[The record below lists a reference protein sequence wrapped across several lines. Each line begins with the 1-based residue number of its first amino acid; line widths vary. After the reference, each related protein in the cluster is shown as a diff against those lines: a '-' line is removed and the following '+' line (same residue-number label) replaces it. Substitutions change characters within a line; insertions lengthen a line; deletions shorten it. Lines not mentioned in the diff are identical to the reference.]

1 MKDIRL
7 MIDDVKFSSRSVGVI
22 IKNNKVLFQKRVG
35 DEFFALPG
43 GAIGVTEKGSDVIL
57 REIEEET
64 GEKNA
69 KVIRPLWFVEYMF
82 TFNKVRN
89 HQYILGYLVDIP
101 NNSKLLKKDSF
112 MGIEE
117 GKNVYYEWIDL
128 DKLLNTPIK
137 PDYLYD
143 KLLNIKDEYEYICEE
158 QRD

>member
-7 MIDDVKFSSRSVGVI
+7 MIDDVKFSCRSVGVI

-143 KLLNIKDEYEYICEE
+143 KLLNIKEEYEYICEE

>member
-1 MKDIRL
+1 MSDIRL
-7 MIDDVKFSSRSVGVI
+7 MIDDVKFSCRSVGVI
-22 IKNNKVLFQKRVG
+22 IKNNKILFQKRVG

-43 GAIGVTEKGSDVIL
+43 GAIGITEKGSDVII

-64 GEKNA
+64 GEKQA

-117 GKNVYYEWIDL
+117 GKNVYYEWIDF

-143 KLLNIKDEYEYICEE
+143 KLLNIKEEYEYICEE
-158 QRD
+158 QRY

>member
-1 MKDIRL
+1 MTDIRL
-7 MIDDVKFSSRSVGVI
+7 IIDDVKFSCRSVGVI
-22 IKNNKVLFQKRVG
+22 IKNNKILFQKRVG

-43 GAIGVTEKGSDVIL
+43 GAIGITEKSSDVII

-82 TFNKVRN
+82 TFNNKRN
-89 HQYILGYLVDIP
+89 HQYILGYLVTIP
-101 NNSKLLKKDSF
+101 NNSKLLKNNSF

-117 GKNVYYEWIDL
+117 CKNIYYEWISL
-128 DKLLNTPIK
+128 DKLRETPIK

-143 KLLNIKDEYEYICEE
+143 KLLNIKDEYEYVYEE
-158 QRD
+158 Q

>member
-1 MKDIRL
+1 MTDIRL
-7 MIDDVKFSSRSVGVI
+7 MIDDVKFSCRSVGVI

-43 GAIGVTEKGSDVIL
+43 GAIGITEKSKDVIL

-64 GEKNA
+64 GEKRA

-101 NNSKLLKKDSF
+101 KNSKLLKKDSF

-117 GKNVYYEWIDL
+117 GKNVYYEWIPL
-128 DKLLNTPIK
+128 DKLKDTPIK

-143 KLLNIKDEYEYICEE
+143 KILNIKNEYEYVFEE
-158 QRD
+158 Q

>member
-7 MIDDVKFSSRSVGVI
+7 MIDDVKFSCRSVGVI

-117 GKNVYYEWIDL
+117 GKNVYYEWIDF

-137 PDYLYD
+137 PDY
-143 KLLNIKDEYEYICEE
+143 
-158 QRD
+158 

>member
-1 MKDIRL
+1 MTDIRL
-7 MIDDVKFSSRSVGVI
+7 MIDDVKFSCRSVGVI
-22 IKNNKVLFQKRVG
+22 IKNGKVLFQKRVG

-43 GAIGVTEKGSDVIL
+43 GAIAITEKGSDVII

-64 GEKNA
+64 GEKRA

-82 TFNKVRN
+82 TFNNKRN

-101 NNSKLLKKDSF
+101 NNSKLLKQNSF

-117 GKNVYYEWIDL
+117 GKNVYYEWIPL
-128 DKLLNTPIK
+128 DKLRETPIK

-143 KLLNIKDEYEYICEE
+143 KILNIKDEYEYIYEE
-158 QRD
+158 Q

>member
-1 MKDIRL
+1 MTDIRL
-7 MIDDVKFSSRSVGVI
+7 MIDDVKFSCRSVGVI
-22 IKNNKVLFQKRVG
+22 IKNRKVLFQKRVG

-43 GAIGVTEKGSDVIL
+43 GAIAITEKGSDVII

-64 GEKNA
+64 GEKRA

-82 TFNKVRN
+82 TFNNKRN

-101 NNSKLLKKDSF
+101 NNSKLLKQNSF

-117 GKNVYYEWIDL
+117 GKNVYYEWIPL
-128 DKLLNTPIK
+128 DKLRETPIK

-143 KLLNIKDEYEYICEE
+143 KILNIKDEYEYIYEE
-158 QRD
+158 Q